1 VSVAAFEP
9 QFYAAFVRLVTGLG
23 IEGLGADD
31 LKLEAQ
37 HDRTQWPLLRE
48 RLAAL
53 FRTRTR
59 DEWLAFFAGHE
70 ICFAPVLTMEEARR
84 HPHNVARGTFT
95 TVDGVEQNAPAP
107 RFSRTPG
114 AIAHA
119 ARTAGAD
126 TDAAFADWGVAPND
140 VAALRAAGAVA

>member
-1 VSVAAFEP
+1 MSLAAFEP

-23 IEGLGADD
+23 SAGLGADD

-37 HDRTQWPLLRE
+37 HDRAQWPVLRE

-53 FRTRTR
+53 FHTRTR

-95 TVDGVEQNAPAP
+95 SVDGVEQNAPAP

-114 AIAHA
+114 AITHGAHA
-119 ARTAGAD
+119 AGAD
-126 TDAAFADWGVAPND
+126 TDAAFADWGLAASD
-140 VAALRAAGAVA
+140 VAALRAGGVIA